1 MSEGKA
7 AEGQSISDSRFPI
20 SGSGPPL
27 LVARSIT
34 KRFGGLAAVAGVDL
48 TIHKG
53 EVLGVIGPN
62 GAGKTTFVNCIT
74 GLDKPTSGTIL
85 FRGEDI
91 TKMPSYAI
99 GRLGIA
105 RTFQVVKPL
114 KQLSVRDN
122 VAIGAM
128 FGARGKERTAAQAR
142 ERAEEVL
149 VRVGLQHRIDHT
161 ASDLTIPDLKRL
173 ELAKALAMDPEL
185 LFLDEVMAGLTPAET
200 ESAMELLRQINRDG
214 VTLFVIEHVMKA
226 IMGIS
231 DRLVVLH
238 YGRKI
243 AEGKPREIVES
254 PEVIE
259 AYLGERFAKRARM
272 AGRPDRV
279 TDEGIFLKVL
289 LPEEEAWKP
298 SLPLPGEKL
307 LEVRDLCSGYGEVQV
322 LWDISLEVRQG
333 EVVALIGANGAGK
346 TTLLYTLSQLV
357 KPRSGS
363 VFFAGRDLT
372 RARPEEVVAAG
383 IVHVPQG
390 RRLFAGLTVKEN
402 LLQGVYLRRDREAI
416 EEDLEWVFDL
426 LPRLRER
433 AGQLAGRLSGGEQQM
448 CAIGR
453 GLMSRP
459 RLLLI
464 DELSLGLAPLVV
476 DNLLDLISQINQKG
490 TTVLL
495 VEQDVQVAL
504 EHAHRGYVLETGRI
518 VQARPAA
525 ELLEDP
531 RIRQAYL
538 GL

>member
-1 MSEGKA
+1 MSE
-7 AEGQSISDSRFPI
+7 P
-20 SGSGPPL
+20 GPPSALRLPPSGFVEPL
-27 LVARSIT
+27 LEARGIT

-48 TIHKG
+48 TIRKG
-53 EVLGVIGPN
+53 EILGVIGPN
-62 GAGKTTFVNCIT
+62 GAGKTTFVNCVT
-74 GLDKPTSGTIL
+74 GLDKPTSGTIA
-85 FRGEDI
+85 FRGKDI
-91 TKMPSYAI
+91 TRKPGYQI

-114 KQLSVRDN
+114 KQLTVRDN

-128 FGARGKERTAAQAR
+128 FGARGRERTAAQAR

-149 VRVGLQHRIDHT
+149 TRVGLEHRMRQT

-185 LFLDEVMAGLTPAET
+185 LLLDEVLSGLNAAEI
-200 ESAMELLRQINRDG
+200 EKAMELLRGINRDG

-226 IMGIS
+226 IMGLS
-231 DRLVVLH
+231 ERVVVLH
-238 YGRKI
+238 YGKKI
-243 AEGKPREIVES
+243 AEGSPGEVVES
-254 PEVIE
+254 PEVVE
-259 AYLGERFAKRARM
+259 AYLGERFAKRARA
-272 AGRPDRV
+272 AGRPERL
-279 TDEGIFLKVL
+279 TDEGVFLKAIR
-289 LPEEEAWKP
+289 PEEEAWKP
-298 SLPLPGEKL
+298 DLPLPGQML
-307 LEVRDLCSGYGEVQV
+307 LDVRGLSSGYGGVQV
-322 LWDISLEVRQG
+322 LWDVSLEVKQG
-333 EVVALIGANGAGK
+333 EIVALIGANGAGK
-346 TTLLYTLSQLV
+346 TTLLYTLSQLI
-357 KPRSGS
+357 KPRSGTIH
-363 VFFAGRDLT
+363 FAGKDLT

-383 IVHVPQG
+383 IIHVPQG
-390 RRLFAGLTVKEN
+390 RRLFAGLTVREN
-402 LLQGVYLRRDREAI
+402 LLQGVYLRRDKEGI
-416 EEDLEWVFDL
+416 EEDLEWVFGL
-426 LPRLRER
+426 LPRLKER

-476 DNLLDLISQINQKG
+476 DHLLDLITEINRKG

-518 VQARPAA
+518 VQANAA
-525 ELLEDP
+525 AKLLDDP

>member
-1 MSEGKA
+1 MPGVDEGA
-7 AEGQSISDSRFPI
+7 AVHGSRLTAHEP
-20 SGSGPPL
+20 GAPPL
-27 LVARSIT
+27 LDARGIT

-48 TIHKG
+48 TIRKG
-53 EVLGVIGPN
+53 EILGVIGPN

-74 GLDKPTSGTIL
+74 GLDKPTSGTVL

-99 GRLGIA
+99 GRLGIS

-149 VRVGLQHRIDHT
+149 TRLGLQHRMDHT

-185 LFLDEVMAGLTPAET
+185 LLLDEVMAGLTPTET

-214 VTLFVIEHVMKA
+214 ITLFVIEHVMKA

-243 AEGKPREIVES
+243 AEGKPQDIVES

-259 AYLGERFAKRARM
+259 AYLGERFARRAK
-272 AGRPDRV
+272 AAERPERLTRD
-279 TDEGIFLKVL
+279 GIFLQIPL
-289 LPEEEAWKP
+289 SEEEAWKP
-298 SLPLPGEKL
+298 SLPLPGETL
-307 LEVRDLCSGYGEVQV
+307 LEVRDLCSGYGEVQI
-322 LWDISLEVRQG
+322 LWDVSLEVRQG

-357 KPRSGS
+357 KPWSGS
-363 VFFAGRDLT
+363 VFFFGHDLT
-372 RARPEEVVAAG
+372 RARPEDIVRAG

-390 RRLFAGLTVKEN
+390 RRLFPGLTVKEN
-402 LLQGVYLRRDREAI
+402 LLQGVYLRRDRAEI
-416 EEDLEWVFDL
+416 EEDLEWVFGL

-433 AGQLAGRLSGGEQQM
+433 ASQMAGRLSGGEQQM

-476 DNLLDLISQINQKG
+476 DSLLDLISQINRKG

-518 VQARPAA
+518 VRSSPAA

>member
-1 MSEGKA
+1 MEHSEGKA
-7 AEGQSISDSRFPI
+7 AV
-20 SGSGPPL
+20 L
-27 LVARSIT
+27 LEARGIT

-48 TIHKG
+48 TIHRG
-53 EVLGVIGPN
+53 EILGMIGPN
-62 GAGKTTFVNCIT
+62 GAGKTTLVNCIT
-74 GLDKPTSGTIL
+74 GLDKPTSGRIL

-91 TKMPSYAI
+91 TKRPSYAI
-99 GRLGIA
+99 GRSGIA

-114 KQLSVRDN
+114 KQLTVRDN

-128 FGARGKERTAAQAR
+128 FGARGADRTARQAR

-149 VRVGLQHRIDHT
+149 TRVGLEHRIGHT

-185 LFLDEVMAGLTPAET
+185 LFLDEVMAGLNSKEI

-226 IMGIS
+226 IMGVS
-231 DRLVVLH
+231 DRLLVLH
-238 YGRKI
+238 YGKKI
-243 AEGKPREIVES
+243 AEGKPEEIVES

-259 AYLGERFAKRARM
+259 AYLGERFARRARA
-272 AGRPDRV
+272 AGAREALTEEGEFLRP
-279 TDEGIFLKVL
+279 
-289 LPEEEAWKP
+289 
-298 SLPLPGEKL
+298 PLPPAGEKL
-307 LEVRDLCSGYGEVQV
+307 LEVRDLSSGYGEVQI
-322 LWDISLEVRQG
+322 LWDVSLEVRRG

-357 KPRSGS
+357 KPRKGS
-363 VFFAGRDLT
+363 ILFAGRDLT

-383 IVHVPQG
+383 IIHVPQG
-390 RRLFAGLTVKEN
+390 RRLFPGLTVKEN
-402 LLQGVYLRRDREAI
+402 LLQGVYLRRDAAAI
-416 EEDLEWVFDL
+416 EEDLEWVFGL
-426 LPRLRER
+426 LPRLKDR
-433 AGQLAGRLSGGEQQM
+433 ANQMAGRLSGGEQQM
-448 CAIGR
+448 CAVGR

-476 DNLLDLISQINQKG
+476 DHLLDLISRINQKG

-518 VQARPAA
+518 VQASSAA
-525 ELLEDP
+525 ELLDDP